1 MTQELF
7 MEKLLDIL
15 DCEQEITLDTLL
27 SDVEE
32 WDSLSFVS
40 FLAMVNVT
48 SGKKIDP
55 AKVRDAKYV
64 KDLFNL
70 IIK

>member
-1 MTQELF
+1 
-7 MEKLLDIL
+7 
-15 DCEQEITLDTLL
+15 
-27 SDVEE
+27 
-32 WDSLSFVS
+32 
-40 FLAMVNVT
+40 MVNVT

>member
-32 WDSLSFVS
+32 
-40 FLAMVNVT
+40 
-48 SGKKIDP
+48 
-55 AKVRDAKYV
+55 
-64 KDLFNL
+64 
-70 IIK
+70 

>member
-1 MTQELF
+1 MREELF

-15 DCEQEITLDTLL
+15 DCEEEITMETLL
-27 SDVEE
+27 NDIEE

-40 FLAMVNVT
+40 FLAMVNVNT
-48 SGKKIDP
+48 GKKIEP
-55 AKVRDAKYV
+55 AKVREAKYV